1 MIKLNKRPS
10 KNIIPDTDPFSKGNL
25 GQNAIGDLPCGKSVR
40 DGSTFLRIYTKVSTR
55 EICDYYGQNYD
66 NIRHMKKFIKQLK
79 NRYKNEGSI

>member
-10 KNIIPDTDPFSKGNL
+10 KNIIPDTDPFSISNFGEK
-25 GQNAIGDLPCGKSVR
+25 V
-40 DGSTFLRIYTKVSTR
+40 DGTTFLRIYTKVSTR

>member
-1 MIKLNKRPS
+1 MSQKRNPLADIIMSESRLTVNPLDIFSLNS
-10 KNIIPDTDPFSKGNL
+10 
-25 GQNAIGDLPCGKSVR
+25 
-40 DGSTFLRIYTKVSTR
+40 KVSTR

>member
-10 KNIIPDTDPFSKGNL
+10 KNIVPDTDPFSISNFGEK
-25 GQNAIGDLPCGKSVR
+25 V
-40 DGSTFLRIYTKVSTR
+40 DGTTFLRIYTKVSTR

>member
-1 MIKLNKRPS
+1 MFHSNTNQMIKLNKRPS
-10 KNIIPDTDPFSKGNL
+10 KNIVPDTDPFSISNFGEK
-25 GQNAIGDLPCGKSVR
+25 V
-40 DGSTFLRIYTKVSTR
+40 DGTTFLRIYTKVSTR